1 MLHLPRDL
9 NIDRLAAS
17 QPERIRVETCHMT
30 PAGVPSA
37 LLKIAMSAIA
47 WFIAAAWLNFEGTK
61 VGFNLIIVAG
71 ILVMALTL
79 VLVCVSMTINER
91 R

>member
-1 MLHLPRDL
+1 MAPVARARAGRRLFRSAEDRDECH
-9 NIDRLAAS
+9 RL
-17 QPERIRVETCHMT
+17 V
-30 PAGVPSA
+30 
-37 LLKIAMSAIA
+37 
-47 WFIAAAWLNFEGTK
+47 IAAAWLNFEGTK
-61 VGFNLIIVAG
+61 VGFNLAIVTG

>member
-1 MLHLPRDL
+1 MLHLPRDH
-9 NIDRLAAS
+9 IDRLAAS
-17 QPERIRVETCHMT
+17 QPERIETWHMT

-47 WFIAAAWLNFEGTK
+47 RFIAAAWLNFEGTK
-61 VGFNLIIVAG
+61 VGFNLIIVTG

>member
-1 MLHLPRDL
+1 ML
-9 NIDRLAAS
+9 
-17 QPERIRVETCHMT
+17 
-30 PAGVPSA
+30 
-37 LLKIAMSAIA
+37 IA
-47 WFIAAAWLNFEGTK
+47 WFVAAAWLNFEGTK
-61 VGFNLIIVAG
+61 VGFDLTIVTG